1 MEAPVEALDARGNQ
15 PLRRRAW
22 WLLALVC
29 GQMDPTVARELPE
42 SSRWRRA
49 HGEYRGDDEELSH
62 LIDDVLGGPLHF
74 DAELADWLL
83 DPSDE
88 LATLFWE
95 LVLDARELKLA
106 DLMEA
111 VKRTDTNGEIH
122 AAAS

>member
-1 MEAPVEALDARGNQ
+1 
-15 PLRRRAW
+15 
-22 WLLALVC
+22 
-29 GQMDPTVARELPE
+29 
-42 SSRWRRA
+42 
-49 HGEYRGDDEELSH
+49 
-62 LIDDVLGGPLHF
+62 VLGGPLHF